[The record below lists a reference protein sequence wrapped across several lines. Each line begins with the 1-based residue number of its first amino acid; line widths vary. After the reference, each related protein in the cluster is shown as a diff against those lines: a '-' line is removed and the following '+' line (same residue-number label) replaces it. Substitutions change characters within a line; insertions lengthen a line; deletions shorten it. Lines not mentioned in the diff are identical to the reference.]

1 MKKNLRHKAYEKI
14 KELILF
20 LDLKPGQK
28 IVETEISEKLK
39 IGRTPVREAL
49 LMLENE
55 RLVVCSEK
63 KGFVVRSLSV
73 NEVKEYFK
81 MRMVMEHFAIP
92 FIIERIT
99 PSEIKAI
106 EKNIIKAGKAIESG
120 ELREIVRCETQFH
133 EILYGATKSEIF
145 IETISALVDKFQWL
159 RAIGLSAEQSARES
173 LDDHRKI
180 LDTIVM
186 KDEIRLKAL
195 IEEHLQHAEE
205 KVSRVRGLFFMGQ

>member
-1 MKKNLRHKAYEKI
+1 MRNDIRNNILFGIFMKRNLRHKAYEKI

-55 RLVVCSEK
+55 RLVICAEK
-63 KGFVVRSLSV
+63 KGFIVRSLSV
-73 NEVKEYFK
+73 KEMKEYFM

-92 FIIERIT
+92 FIIECIT

-106 EKNIIKAGKAIESG
+106 ERNITRAEKAIESG

-133 EILYGATKSEIF
+133 EILYGC
-145 IETISALVDKFQWL
+145 DKVGDLYRDYF
-159 RAIGLSAEQSARES
+159 GP
-173 LDDHRKI
+173 
-180 LDTIVM
+180 
-186 KDEIRLKAL
+186 
-195 IEEHLQHAEE
+195 
-205 KVSRVRGLFFMGQ
+205 G